1 MYHTLIISPSLS
13 SSFPPFPPSFFPP
26 SSSFPLL
33 LPSLLSPPSP
43 SSFPPSSLLPP
54 YLPFPPQML
63 TQLMSALGL
72 STKPSVLSRFEQL
85 FSLAWSRNGDSIS
98 RLYAGTRALALEG
111 KMKVDRQ
118 LCIKCYKQDEREY
131 PADYGDRTGI
141 FPLSSSSP
149 PSTLHP
155 SHMHTPHS
163 SRMVPGLSNAPSST
177 TLWITQSR
185 KP

>member
-1 MYHTLIISPSLS
+1 MLRGGGRIANVPHSNYISLPLFLLPSLS
-13 SSFPPFPPSFFPP
+13 SFP
-26 SSSFPLL
+26 SSL
-33 LPSLLSPPSP
+33 LPPPSP

-54 YLPFPPQML
+54 YLPFPQML

-111 KMKVDRQ
+111 KMKVAVHQ
-118 LCIKCYKQDEREY
+118 MLQIHMRESIQ
-131 PADYGDRTGI
+131 PTMGI
-141 FPLSSSSP
+141 EQAYFPLSSSSP

-163 SRMVPGLSNAPSST
+163 SRMVPDLSNAPSST